1 MSTSEL
7 PKSILVIDDEPDICE
22 VIQVALGEFAG
33 WQVTTAGSGKE
44 GLEILD
50 RLSFDL
56 ILLDISMPEMDGISV
71 FEQMRSHPTA
81 KDIPVIL
88 LTAKVLASDQ
98 ERFAKIGVVGVIGKP
113 FNPIDLSTKIAK
125 LMEWN

>member
-1 MSTSEL
+1 MSTPEL
-7 PKSILVIDDEPDICE
+7 PKSVLVIDDEPDICE
-22 VIQVALGEFAG
+22 VIQVALAEFAG

-50 RLSFDL
+50 RLNFDL
-56 ILLDISMPEMDGISV
+56 ILLDVSMPEMDGISV

-113 FNPIDLSTKIAK
+113 FNPINLSTKIAK
-125 LMEWN
+125 LMQWN